1 MTLPR
6 IVAGIVKT
14 GVRKGETPRDKLVK
28 RVIDRDV
35 KKGKTQLNK
44 DKRVILRKRKP
55 RLTKKQRQEAADV
68 RRRKQDY
75 YDNYGDIYQ
84 SPDEIKK
91 EEAARFKSET
101 AHWAKVDKADA
112 IKDDLAR
119 KKAEAIEKA
128 LDKKKK
134 GGMYNVGIGA
144 AVILG
149 AGTLT
154 AQTAYADDLQVAKA
168 PTNMDYISFYKPQPY
183 TKKSGVRGP
192 KKTHKTLNITQPF
205 SLFK

>member
-1 MTLPR
+1 M
-6 IVAGIVKT
+6 
-14 GVRKGETPRDKLVK
+14 
-28 RVIDRDV
+28 
-35 KKGKTQLNK
+35 
-44 DKRVILRKRKP
+44 
-55 RLTKKQRQEAADV
+55 
-68 RRRKQDY
+68 
-75 YDNYGDIYQ
+75 
-84 SPDEIKK
+84 
-91 EEAARFKSET
+91 
-101 AHWAKVDKADA
+101 
-112 IKDDLAR
+112 AR

-168 PTNMDYISFYKPQPY
+168 PKYGTIDSTEAQIEREGWESFGFTINKTGKAHGRNVKIRKTTRGDGDTQTTVTSRYTDLDTKKYNNKQSTYIKAPTNMDYIGFYKPQPY

-192 KKTHKTLNITQPF
+192 KKTHKTLNITQSF

>member
-14 GVRKGETPRDKLVK
+14 GVRKGQTPRDKLVK

-35 KKGKTQLNK
+35 RKGKTQLNK
-44 DKRVILRKRKP
+44 DKRVILRKRK
-55 RLTKKQRQEAADV
+55 TKKQLQKAADE
-68 RRRKQDY
+68 RKRNQEY
-75 YDNYGDIYQ
+75 YDNYGEIYQ

-192 KKTHKTLNITQPF
+192 KKTHKTLDITQPF

>member
-1 MTLPR
+1 MPLPR

-14 GVRKGETPRDKLVK
+14 GIKKGETKSDKLVK
-28 RVIDRDV
+28 RLLNRDV
-35 KKGKTQLNK
+35 RKKKTQLNK
-44 DKRVILRKRKP
+44 DKRAILRKRQGGIN
-55 RLTKKQRQEAADV
+55 KQLNSRNQRPLNKGSDDRSFGEIRAASEA
-68 RRRKQDY
+68 R
-75 YDNYGDIYQ
+75 
-84 SPDEIKK
+84 
-91 EEAARFKSET
+91 SE
-101 AHWAKVDKADA
+101 A
-112 IKDDLAR
+112 IK
-119 KKAEAIEKA
+119 KA

-192 KKTHKTLNITQPF
+192 KKTHKTLDITQPF